1 MVIVSGFKVF
11 TRELDE
17 VLAKHPDIA
26 MAASVGIPDPDRPG
40 SERVGI
46 AIVLRPGIEKS
57 DEEKTKITQ
66 YLRDNVAPYK
76 VPKVI
81 EFMDE
86 LPTSGVGKILKREIK
101 KIMTGA

>member
-1 MVIVSGFKVF
+1 
-11 TRELDE
+11 
-17 VLAKHPDIA
+17 
-26 MAASVGIPDPDRPG
+26 MAASVGLPDPERPG

-46 AIVLRPGIEKS
+46 AVVLQPGIAKS
-57 DEEKTKITQ
+57 DEEKAKITQ

-76 VPKVI
+76 VPRVI

-101 KIMTGA
+101 KIMTNRQ